1 MDALLHLWVVG
12 TPCHQIG
19 TARGGHLRG
28 CFDASCVDTSRSDRD
43 TGQLASRGQWDT
55 LKTRIAAA
63 LLHSS
68 SVGSWIIFGQV
79 DTSDRRESGKPDGL
93 ARDKNMAGRKQV
105 KIFKE
110 C

>member
-1 MDALLHLWVVG
+1 M
-12 TPCHQIG
+12 
-19 TARGGHLRG
+19 
-28 CFDASCVDTSRSDRD
+28 DTSRSDRD
-43 TGQLASRGQWDT
+43 TGQLASGGQWDT
-55 LKTRIAAA
+55 LKTRLAAA

-105 KIFKE
+105 QIFEE